1 MGLVDVTRGLQVS
14 CTLLHRI
21 NYYYLA
27 EMSCSVILT
36 LEDTY
41 LVEILS
47 VCAKVTVE
55 RFVHC

>member
-14 CTLLHRI
+14 CTLHRI

-27 EMSCSVILT
+27 EMSFSVILT

-55 RFVHC
+55 RFVHY